1 MVKSI
6 IAYFT
11 SFFSKGHERT
21 LLAKKNIFYSLILKG
36 GSILI
41 GLLLVPLTISYVNPS
56 KYGIWLTLSSI
67 ISWFSFFD
75 IGLGHGL
82 RNKISESN
90 ATDNFEDS
98 RIFISTTYCILTIV
112 SSVIFLVFWIINH
125 FINWNTILNTK
136 NISSDELKQVA
147 ILLFGIFCLQFVL
160 QIINNVLTACHSL
173 SKVSLLYVVG
183 QVFVLLI
190 IYILTK
196 ISTGS
201 LLYLVL
207 TIGGVPVLV
216 QIVAS
221 FWLYNNDYKFMA
233 PSIKLINLKYAKSLL
248 SVGGYFF
255 LIQVGG
261 LFLYQTDNLI
271 VTQIFGPK
279 EVTTFNVVYKMF
291 SIITMVF
298 AIIMTPFW
306 SSFTDS
312 YAKGDINWIK
322 HSLYNIEKLWI
333 VMSVGAVVLFFASPF
348 LFKLWLPN
356 SSIYIPVSFTLAMV
370 LYVIAF
376 SWQTVHAVFL
386 NGIGKIRLQ
395 LYLVVG
401 SALINIPMA
410 IFFGKRLGLAG
421 ITLSNTF
428 LFLIMGLI
436 LFYQTRKI
444 LTGTAKG
451 IFNK

>member
-1 MVKSI
+1 MVKKIISYSI
-6 IAYFT
+6 

-41 GLLLVPLTISYVNPS
+41 GLILVPLTINYVNPS

-82 RNKISESN
+82 RNKITESN
-90 ATDNFEDS
+90 AKNNYEDS
-98 RIFISTTYCILTIV
+98 KIFISTTYCILTII
-112 SSVIFLVFWIINH
+112 SLVIFLAFWIINH
-125 FINWNTILNTK
+125 FINWNIILNTK
-136 NISSDELKQVA
+136 NFSIIELQQIV
-147 ILLFGIFCLQFVL
+147 ILLFGVFCLQFVF
-160 QIINNVLTACHSL
+160 QIINNVLTACHSQSL
-173 SKVSLLYVVG
+173 VSLIYVIG

-190 IYILTK
+190 IYGLTK
-196 ISTGS
+196 TSSGS
-201 LLYLVL
+201 LIYLVL
-207 TIGGVPVLV
+207 AIGGVPVLI
-216 QIVAS
+216 QLIAS
-221 FWLYNNDYKFMA
+221 IWFYNNAYKFVA

-255 LIQVGG
+255 LIQLGG

-312 YAKGDINWIK
+312 YAKGDMQWIK
-322 HSLYNIEKLWI
+322 NSLFNIEKLWI
-333 VMSVGAVVLFFASPF
+333 VMSIAAVILFFASPF
-348 LFKLWLPN
+348 LFKLWLHN
-356 SSIYIPVSFTLAMV
+356 SSINIPVSFSLSMV

-376 SWQTVHAVFL
+376 SWQTIHAVFL

-401 SALINIPMA
+401 SSLINIPMA

-428 LFLIMGLI
+428 LFLIMGI
-436 LFYQTRKI
+436 TLFYQTRKI
-444 LTGTAKG
+444 VAGTAKG